1 MIIRRAKTRALGLD
15 EPLLHES
22 HKRPVTRRDFLAQG
36 MIAGSGTVIAPAL
49 LGMLANPGTAHA
61 LSNDIDLQRSGL
73 CNIQQGAGKVPFICF
88 DLAGGANIA
97 GSNALV
103 GGQNGQ
109 MDFLTT
115 AGYAKLGIAGDMVPN
130 TSAAGSFVDTSLGLA
145 FHASRP
151 GRQDGSA
158 FLRGMMTKISPT
170 TAANIN
176 GVVIPARSEN
186 DTGNNMHNPMYAI
199 ARCGARG
206 EILSLIGSQSSDS
219 GGNSMAPTAMINPE
233 IRPTKVDRP
242 SDATGLVDTGQLGTL
257 LPSQADTVSVMESIS
272 RVSEF
277 KIGRVS
283 TGLGGGGDTEA
294 KRLVQCSYVKTA
306 YQAEN
311 FGSTDVVNP
320 LSTNDVLVGPTAGPG
335 GAVFSTAEM
344 NDGELRKT
352 ASIAKLVVNGFAGAG
367 TVSMGGFDYHTGER
381 ATGESR
387 DFRAG
392 QCMGA
397 CLEYAARKGKPLM
410 IYVFS
415 DGSLSSNGMVDG
427 SAGGLG
433 KLVWTGDNQG
443 TACSMIL
450 IYNPIGRPV
459 MRIPGRQI
467 GWFQGSGD
475 VAASSHPAA
484 NSVTNLVELV
494 ALQYLSLHGEEGL
507 MPSLFPNSVFA
518 STTMIDRYTAF
529 GNLASS
535 TPTPPPPPPPP
546 VNITSCGAT
555 GNVNISANHPMPHAL
570 VVPVAD
576 LNSATPMTYNIQGTS
591 DHPHTVTLS
600 VVQLQALRTG
610 PVTVTSTMDGTVP
623 HTHMVTVTCV

>member
-1 MIIRRAKTRALGLD
+1 MIIRRAKKRALGLD
-15 EPLLHES
+15 EPLLHEN

-36 MIAGSGTVIAPAL
+36 LIAGSGTVIAPTL
-49 LGMLANPGTAHA
+49 LGLLANPRTANA

-103 GGQNGQ
+103 GGPGGQ

-115 AGYAKLGIAGDMVPN
+115 AGYSKLGIPGDMVPR
-130 TSAAGSFVDTSLGLA
+130 TSAPGAFVDSSLGLA
-145 FHASRP
+145 FHGSRT
-151 GRQDGSA
+151 GRNDGSA
-158 FLRGMMTKISPT
+158 FFRGMMTKISPT
-170 TAANIN
+170 TAARID

-199 ARCGARG
+199 AKCGARG
-206 EILSLIGSQSSDS
+206 ELLSLIGSQSSDS
-219 GGNSMAPTAMINPE
+219 GGNSMAPVSMINPE

-257 LPSQADTVSVMESIS
+257 LPTQADTVSVMESIS

-277 KIGRVS
+277 KIGRVG
-283 TGLGGGGDTEA
+283 TGLAGSGDADA
-294 KRLVQCSYVKTA
+294 KKLVQCSYVKTA

-311 FGSTDVVNP
+311 FGSVNVVNP
-320 LSTNDVLVGPTAGPG
+320 TASDDVLVGATTPQ
-335 GAVFSTAEM
+335 AVISTAEM
-344 NDGELRKT
+344 NDTELRKT

-367 TVSMGGFDYHTGER
+367 TISMGGFDYHTGDR
-381 ATGESR
+381 MTGEGR

-415 DGSLSSNGMVDG
+415 DGSLSSNGMADN

-433 KLVWTGDNQG
+433 KNVWTGDNQG
-443 TACSMIL
+443 TAASMIL
-450 IYNPIGRPV
+450 IYNPAGRPV
-459 MRIPGRQI
+459 VRLPGRQI

-475 VAASSHPAA
+475 VMASSHPAA

-494 ALQYLSLHGEEGL
+494 ALQYLALHGEEGQ
-507 MPSLFPNSVFA
+507 MATLFPNSVFA
-518 STTMIDRYTAF
+518 NSTMIDRYAAF
-529 GNLASS
+529 GSLSS
-535 TPTPPPPPPPP
+535 STPPPPPPGGL
-546 VNITSCGAT
+546 TSCAAAGAA
-555 GNVNISANHPMPHAL
+555 ISLNHNHAL
-570 VVPVAD
+570 TVPVAD
-576 LNSATPMTYNIQGTS
+576 LDSTMDRTYSIMGTA
-591 DHPHTVTLS
+591 DHNHMVTLT
-600 VVQLQALRTG
+600 VAQLTALKTG
-610 PVTVTSTMDGTVP
+610 PITVTSTSDGMVI